1 MIRIGK
7 VFHKEIKD
15 IGQCRIVEGDV
26 RGKKIK
32 NIVSSIDYLNE
43 VTDKIGDRYN
53 EALAHY
59 PERNLEKGDCW
70 GLYVQETDKLTH
82 FIYSFVNQPGAVV
95 ETAKAD
101 DLDKV
106 LAEPEESEEVIEV
119 HPAEP
124 VEVIPVVVEEKPAEK
139 KVAKKAEKKAP
150 AKKTE
155 KTTEKKASA
164 KKADKKAPKAPK
176 AKAPAKAP
184 AKKTEKKAEK
194 APKKSKY
201 GQGVE
206 NFLKKQAVAC
216 ESLMWTFN
224 PERAEMVYGA

>member
-7 VFHKEIKD
+7 VFNKEIKD

-43 VTDKIGDRYN
+43 VTDKIGERFN

-106 LAEPEESEEVIEV
+106 LAEPEESEDVIEV

-124 VEVIPVVVEEKPAEK
+124 VEVIPVVVDEKPAEK

-155 KTTEKKASA
+155 K
-164 KKADKKAPKAPK
+164 KAPKAPK
-176 AKAPAKAP
+176 AKAPAKM
-184 AKKTEKKAEK
+184 TEKKAEK

-224 PERAEMVYGA
+224 PERAEMIYGA

>member
-1 MIRIGK
+1 MERIGK
-7 VFHKEIKD
+7 VFNKEVKD

-32 NIVSSIDYLNE
+32 NIVNSIDYLNE

-53 EALAHY
+53 DALAHY
-59 PERNLEKGDCW
+59 PERNLEQGDCW
-70 GLYVQETDKLTH
+70 GLFVQETEKLTH
-82 FIYSFVNQPGAVV
+82 FIYSFVNQSGDVV

-106 LAEPEESEEVIEV
+106 LAEPEESEDKIEV

-124 VEVIPVVVEEKPAEK
+124 VEVVPVVVEDKAPEK
-139 KVAKKAEKKAP
+139 KAGKKAPKDPVKKTPAKKAP

-155 KTTEKKASA
+155 KKVIT
-164 KKADKKAPKAPK
+164 P
-176 AKAPAKAP
+176 KAP
-184 AKKTEKKAEK
+184 AKKAEKKAEK

-201 GQGVE
+201 AQGVE

-224 PERAEMVYGA
+224 PERAKMVYSA